1 MMFVLYN
8 NNTAGSTN
16 VAVIAYPSRAPGFT
30 PFLWG
35 SCCSIFSFPCSIL
48 MIIVCLFVI
57 FIFAIALSGL
67 RLTASD

>member
-1 MMFVLYN
+1 
-8 NNTAGSTN
+8 
-16 VAVIAYPSRAPGFT
+16 
-30 PFLWG
+30 LWG